1 MIEERMIEVKNRSVV
16 DYIGLRY
23 REGEKGENAEDFFF

>member
-1 MIEERMIEVKNRSVV
+1 MIEERMIEVKNRSV

-23 REGEKGENAEDFFF
+23 REGEKGENAEDFFY